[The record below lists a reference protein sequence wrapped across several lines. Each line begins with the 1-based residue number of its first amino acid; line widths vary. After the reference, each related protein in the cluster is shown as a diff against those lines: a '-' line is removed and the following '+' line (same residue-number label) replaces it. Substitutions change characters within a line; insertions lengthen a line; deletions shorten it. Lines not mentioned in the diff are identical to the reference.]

1 MRIHL
6 TIAGFFLLLCTSL
19 VQAANINF
27 NGNDVA
33 GCSRSGNQYTCASWN
48 TVDLYTI
55 SSGNSVTVNSAVS
68 LDYNQSLAMSGSAAL
83 TVKGNFGSNTPNFKV
98 TGGNITVDGGTFSI
112 GGQGGMV
119 IVANITANAIKL
131 GGTPVKVTGNLTAS
145 GDIDISYGSSI
156 SGDIKGGSVSLNSN
170 TTVTGSISSDS
181 TLSINT
187 NSSVSGTLKG
197 VTVTVASDV
206 TIGSSITAT
215 GNLNIG
221 SRTVVSGPVSG
232 ATVTANSDAK
242 ITGGI
247 SSQGAVKLESRVNVT
262 GPITGTVIDA
272 NSGVT
277 LTGNIT
283 ARDSFSM
290 GSASTMKGTITAP
303 VVNIQPSSS
312 RLEGDI
318 TASTSLSLGSDT
330 KLKGNIDAGEVTLGA
345 TGAYIDGNA
354 LVQHI
359 TLNWDTRVINT
370 ITCKAYTPANP
381 CSCVTNN
388 SGYPAGSVNGPKCGP
403 GVQSGPHHFQ
413 ITHPAEALSCAPQK
427 VTVMA
432 CADASCS
439 TPYTSS
445 AKVTLTPGGTG
456 EVSIGASG
464 TVDSTVSNYAGGVAT
479 LNLTSTPSTTG
490 ALVCKNSVDGS
501 NTKCQMNFAS
511 SGLQVSGLP
520 RYAEE
525 AGVLSISAVQASSS
539 NPQACV
545 PLFANQDKTIKL
557 KCSYANPTS
566 GTLPARLQNKSGA
579 YVALAGN
586 DTSACSAAGVDMA
599 LTFDASGVAKPS
611 MLYADAGQVGINA
624 TYTSTSGADKGL
636 VMTGSGSVI
645 VAPKSFVMTQ
655 LASPQRAG
663 LAVLPVSPATTIT
676 VSALNAKGAVTRN
689 FGRESTAPAV
699 ALTRTV
705 LAPAFA
711 ILPAP
716 EVIGTL
722 AFDKIGNGTANAPAM
737 SWPEVGQVQFNA
749 SLPTYLGS
757 GLQASGSSNSV
768 TFIPHHFT
776 TEWLDPATAPAMAPM
791 VCAAP
796 LSCVNNR
803 AVYSRQPFTLRVT
816 AQNAAG
822 GTTANFDSRY
832 TEINGQQVQLRGVD
846 AATGSTSFPPA
857 APAGSSLTDGAASPA
872 SVSAIAV
879 SAFSNGVASRNIAY
893 SFPNAYANQPAQAAL
908 APPTDIALRASYS
921 NAGLMATSAPADQ
934 GVEGKLTILT
944 GRMLV
949 SHGYGSERLP
959 MRLPVQVQYWD
970 GSAWRTNLGD
980 SISRFNSNQVAF
992 ANCSKSLVCSGLA
1005 ATGASYGFNA
1015 GQLPVAGRL
1024 TLQAP
1029 NQAGSVDVSVVG
1041 LPYLPSTVGRVVFGI
1056 AKSGPVLYLREM
1068 Y

>member
-1 MRIHL
+1 M
-6 TIAGFFLLLCTSL
+6 T
-19 VQAANINF
+19 QAANINF

-33 GCSRSGNQYTCASWN
+33 GCSRSGNQYTCASFN
-48 TVDLYTI
+48 TIDLYTI
-55 SSGNSVTVNSAVS
+55 STGNNVTVNNGFT
-68 LDYNQSLAMSGSAAL
+68 LDYNQSLTMSGTAAL

-98 TGGNITVDGGTFSI
+98 TGGSITVDGGTFSI
-112 GGQGGMV
+112 GSQGGMV

-145 GDIDISYGSSI
+145 GDIDLSYGSSV
-156 SGDIKGGSVSLNSN
+156 SGNIKGGSVSLNSN
-170 TTVTGSISSDS
+170 TTVTGSISSDT

-197 VTVTVASDV
+197 GTVTVASDV

-215 GNLNIG
+215 GSLNIG
-221 SRTVVSGPVSG
+221 SRTVVSGPVS
-232 ATVTANSDAK
+232 AASVVANSDAK
-242 ITGGI
+242 ITGDI
-247 SSQGAVKLESRVNVT
+247 TSQGTVKLESRVNVT
-262 GPITGTVIDA
+262 GTITGTVIDA

-277 LTGNIT
+277 LTGNVI
-283 ARDSFSM
+283 ARDSFSL
-290 GSASTMKGTITAP
+290 GSASTMKGTIKAP
-303 VVNIQPSSS
+303 VVNIQASSS
-312 RLEGDI
+312 KLEGDI

-354 LVQHI
+354 LVNHI

-370 ITCKAYTPANP
+370 ITCKAYTPENP
-381 CSCVTNN
+381 CSCVSNN

-439 TPYTSS
+439 TPYTSNV
-445 AKVTLTPGGTG
+445 KVTLAPGGSG
-456 EVSIGASG
+456 EVSTG
-464 TVDSTVSNYAGGVAT
+464 TNGSVESTVSNYAGGVAT
-479 LNLTSTPSTTG
+479 LSLTSTPSTTG
-490 ALVCKNSVDGS
+490 ALVCKNSVNGS
-501 NTKCQMNFAS
+501 NTNCQMDFKS
-511 SGLQVSGLP
+511 SGLAVSGLP

-525 AGVLSISAVQASSS
+525 SVQFSISAVQASVS

-545 PLFANQDKTIKL
+545 PLFTNQERTLKL
-557 KCSYANPTS
+557 KCSYADPSS
-566 GTLPARLQNKSGA
+566 GTLPARVQNKDGTL
-579 YVALAGN
+579 VPLAGN
-586 DTSACSAAGVDMA
+586 DTSACSAAGVD
-599 LTFDASGVAKPS
+599 LNLKFDSDGVTKPY
-611 MLYADAGQVGINA
+611 MQYADAGQLGISA

-636 VMTGSGSVI
+636 VMSGSGNVI
-645 VAPKSFVMTQ
+645 VAPKSFVFNA
-655 LASPQRAG
+655 LATPQRAG
-663 LAVLPVSPATTIT
+663 LAVLPVAPASSVT
-676 VSALNAKGAVTRN
+676 VSALNAKGGVTRN
-689 FGRESTAPAV
+689 FGRESNLQTV
-699 ALTRTV
+699 ALARYV
-705 LAPAFA
+705 LLPAFA
-711 ILPAP
+711 FTGNAEPM
-716 EVIGTL
+716 GTL
-722 AFDKIGNGTANAPAM
+722 SFANSSGVATASAL
-737 SWPEVGQVQFNA
+737 SWAEVGQVRFTA
-749 SLPTYLGS
+749 SLNAYMGS
-757 GLQASGSSNSV
+757 TLSASGASGNV
-768 TFIPHHFT
+768 TFIPHHFMT
-776 TEWLDPATAPAMAPM
+776 AWSEASPAPAAFPL
-791 VCAAP
+791 VCVAP

-803 AVYSRQPFTLRVT
+803 AVYSRQPFTVNVT

-822 GTTANFDSRY
+822 GTTINFDGRY
-832 TEINGQQVQLRGVD
+832 TEIKDEQVLLRGVD
-846 AATGSTSFPPA
+846 AAAGKTDFPPA
-857 APAGSSLTDGAASPA
+857 TPVGSSLTDGAASPV
-872 SVSAIAV
+872 SVTGIAV
-879 SAFSNGVASRNIAY
+879 SAFSKGVASRNIAY
-893 SFPNAYANQPAQAAL
+893 SFPNAYASQQATQPAL

-944 GRMLV
+944 GRILM

-980 SISRFNSNQVAF
+980 SISTFSSNQVAF
-992 ANCSKSLVCSGLA
+992 ANCTKSLVCPDLVA
-1005 ATGASYGFNA
+1005 AVASYRFNA

-1024 TLQAP
+1024 SLQAP

-1041 LPYLPSTVGRVVFGI
+1041 LPYLPSTIGRVVFGI